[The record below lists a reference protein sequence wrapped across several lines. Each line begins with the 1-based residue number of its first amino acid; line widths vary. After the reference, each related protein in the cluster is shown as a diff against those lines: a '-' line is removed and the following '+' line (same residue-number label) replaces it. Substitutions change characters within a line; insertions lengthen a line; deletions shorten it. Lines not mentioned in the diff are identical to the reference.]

1 MSPRNGTLLT
11 VSRRSVSRMPP
22 STTVWPS
29 LTSTWVVISR
39 VSMLGTKPPVAL
51 GTTWPTLSLV
61 TVRSRMMRS
70 SGVICGVTFSDSTAF
85 LNCVVVAP
93 LEADSWYGISMPC
106 SMLGFLAVRRDD
118 ARRGDDLAAAFALRG
133 RDLEIDDVVG
143 VEQRHAR
150 GGRPGSRSAG

>member
-1 MSPRNGTLLT
+1 MSPRYGTLLT
-11 VSRRSVSRMPP
+11 VSRRSVSMMPP

-51 GTTWPTLSLV
+51 GTTWPTLSLL

-70 SGVICGVTFSDSTAF
+70 SGVICGVTLSDSTAF

-93 LEADSWYGISMPC
+93 LDADSWYGISDA
-106 SMLGFLAVRRDD
+106 LLDARLLAVRGDH
-118 ARRGDDLAAAFALRG
+118 ARRGDDLRRG
-133 RDLEIDDVVG
+133 
-143 VEQRHAR
+143 
-150 GGRPGSRSAG
+150 PRSVQP